1 MRKNTYGININYNS
15 QYKLYQLSILG
26 KYIYNIKENDLIN
39 NYEDYLDDPM
49 NPDGI
54 IVATLNAIDKV
65 KKDGWYIEKYA
76 DIKTIRMEVI
86 KKISELFDTVNAKE
100 RKGEI

>member
-65 KKDGWYIEKYA
+65 KKYA

-100 RKGEI
+100 RKDEI